1 MSASVVQN
9 VTAFF
14 SCSAN
19 YFEYGFYTELIIYN
33 YTNNQTINIEYTF
46 YLFKMDTNKVLMP
59 PAFLMV
65 SRYTSP

>member
-1 MSASVVQN
+1 MFKTSLR
-9 VTAFF
+9 FF
-14 SCSAN
+14 LQREL
-19 YFEYGFYTELIIYN
+19 FRVWFYTELIIYN
-33 YTNNQTINIEYTF
+33 YTTNQTINIEYTF